1 MVLSR
6 ADRQPSIF
14 HRWMAATVYVVYAEQ
29 AEGSYKEVTSVP
41 APGTPPL
48 ANSAPGSEYRPGKG
62 PKATV
67 QVRIPLAAGPTPS
80 RTVWRSRTRTAG
92 DDRTVYLDGQ
102 RCNGKIKAAS
112 KSDFIFSLNAVLRE
126 HCKRG
131 YLKSNVVAN
140 PTQIRCIGSKISK
153 NAAFLTQEEGCIF
166 EPFAE
171 LSPTL
176 HDALYIAYNI
186 NQQRYIWDE

>member
-1 MVLSR
+1 
-6 ADRQPSIF
+6 
-14 HRWMAATVYVVYAEQ
+14 MASKKPCYARLNC
-29 AEGSYKEVTSVP
+29 GTISYKEVTSVP

-48 ANSAPGSEYRPGKG
+48 ANSAPGSEHRPGKG

-112 KSDFIFSLNAVLRE
+112 KADFIFSLNAVLRE

-140 PTQIRCIGSKISK
+140 PTQIRLLDERSVKMQLSSLK
-153 NAAFLTQEEGCIF
+153 RKAAFYSSAVSFVLHLQRK
-166 EPFAE
+166 PLDMLVFACRIDHG
-171 LSPTL
+171 T
-176 HDALYIAYNI
+176 
-186 NQQRYIWDE
+186 